1 MNKRR
6 VVPAQPGF
14 DLIMPHR
21 TERSGFECHPI
32 VAWKIVLL
40 GENATTT
47 IPVVG
52 SHRVATYR
60 AGTGIVKYRR
70 PVSDH
75 ANITASATMSR
86 TIAIKSANPLS
97 LIVHMAPAAYGP
109 VASVNSHH
117 TRPAGRSTPAIP
129 LREIPLATRGRRER
143 DPAHSS
149 GP

>member
-75 ANITASATMSR
+75 ANITASATMST
-86 TIAIKSANPLS
+86 TIALTSADPSS
-97 LIVHMAPAAYGP
+97 LIGHMAPAAYGAGSLGKLSP
-109 VASVNSHH
+109 YQTSRPLNPGNSFAGNSACNSGASR
-117 TRPAGRSTPAIP
+117 T
-129 LREIPLATRGRRER
+129 
-143 DPAHSS
+143 
-149 GP
+149 